1 MLRTR
6 INRAVSTIA
15 DQKRRVKNH
24 FSKSQLHLL
33 DTFQIVVYK
42 ITSKSILL
50 DILVGIFMKNLIQLP
65 SEFDYNL
72 LLHALR
78 DYKKPR
84 DKIRNLIRDKDII
97 RVKKGLYVLGKE
109 YDKPYNK
116 FVLANLIYG
125 PSYITGQTALAF
137 WNMIPERVELMISM
151 TAKRKKEFET
161 PIGRFSYLYS
171 PKKVFNIGI
180 QLEDTGD
187 KKKFLIASPEK
198 ALCDITAM
206 QTHISTKKEMK
217 EFLELMRLDYSAKNK
232 PDLSLL
238 EEIKNGYKKQNINLL
253 VNCLKEEY
261 V

>member
-1 MLRTR
+1 
-6 INRAVSTIA
+6 
-15 DQKRRVKNH
+15 
-24 FSKSQLHLL
+24 
-33 DTFQIVVYK
+33 
-42 ITSKSILL
+42 
-50 DILVGIFMKNLIQLP
+50 MKNLIQLP

-84 DKIRNLIRDKDII
+84 DKIRSLLKDKDIT

-109 YDKPYNK
+109 YNKPYNK

-125 PSYITGQTALAF
+125 PSYITAQTALAF

-161 PIGRFSYLYS
+161 PLGRFSYLYC

-187 KKKFLIASPEK
+187 QKKILIASPEK

-217 EFLELMRLDYSAKNK
+217 EFLELMRLDYSVYKK
-232 PDLSLL
+232 LDLPLL
-238 EEIKNGYKKQNINLL
+238 EEIKTGYGRQSIRLL
-253 VNCLKEEY
+253 VNCLKENH